1 MATTTMSKTID
12 DMLFASVDLPSL
24 DKELATKEIL
34 AVKKEAWWWDKY
46 RATNML
52 PLMTKEAKSGVMG
65 SSNRQ
70 GGDFMWLPHT
80 PECVKNWFDKVVF
93 PWMGTKTRVMALMT
107 KPNFANE
114 EHIDCDPHK
123 MGTMQHKFRI
133 VIHGKTS
140 TLYFMTKTGN
150 VFAPEVDGPFIM
162 DGSWLHGMNNDT
174 DDFKLTIAAGA
185 PWNGNPQY
193 TNVTNLLL
201 KSDYEM
207 PDNYRDYFQTLPG

>member
-1 MATTTMSKTID
+1 MVITTREKTID

-24 DKELATKEIL
+24 DKELATQQVL
-34 AVKKEAWWWDKY
+34 AVDKSLWWWDKY
-46 RATNML
+46 RATSML
-52 PLMTKEAKSGVMG
+52 PLMTKEAKAGVIG
-65 SSNRQ
+65 SSNSR
-70 GGDFMWLPHT
+70 GGDFQWLGHT
-80 PECVKNWFDKVVF
+80 PECIRVWFDTVVF

-133 VIHGKTS
+133 VVHGKTS
-140 TLYFMTKTGN
+140 TLYFKTTKGDVN
-150 VFAPEVDGPFIM
+150 VPEVDGPFLM
-162 DGSWLHGMNNDT
+162 DGSWLHGMNNTT

-193 TNVTNLLL
+193 DNVTNLML

-207 PDNYRDYFQTLPG
+207 PDNYKDYFQIVHR